1 MTSWWP
7 VFILIAI
14 LVFITISRL
23 DLFKTIKKPKTTNQN
38 IKPVISDSQTM
49 EDQFSEKSDLKVS
62 HDTIQSIVLEVN
74 KAIQK
79 KYGEC
84 TYIIETTELRKFK
97 NKLTN
102 RELYICTFMAT
113 TIGGFPRGISVTVKV
128 SVEHDSNFG
137 SGIFSVKDKSNE
149 EEIDK
154 LTIELGVLYDL
165 TDKFHDNAEKLKDI
179 NRDKALLLRKLN
191 KLTFKPDKP
200 ITKVNILEMNTYPI
214 DIKPPDNSD
223 LFSQA
228 SIQGNVYKD
237 YENVKNSEL
246 TLLKSKFI
254 NSVNS
259 LEVFNKFADSRPNVY
274 KNKSESYQNNK

>member
-1 MTSWWP
+1 MNSWWP
-7 VFILIAI
+7 AFLLFVI

-38 IKPVISDSQTM
+38 IKPVITNSQTM

-74 KAIQK
+74 KAIQN

-102 RELYICTFMAT
+102 RDLYVCTFMAT

-128 SVEHDSNFG
+128 SIEYDSNFG

-154 LTIELGVLYDL
+154 LTIELGVLHDL
-165 TDKFHDNAEKLKDI
+165 ADEFQNNPERLKNINNDKE
-179 NRDKALLLRKLN
+179 LLLRKLN
-191 KLTFKPDKP
+191 KLTFKANKP
-200 ITKVNILEMNTYPI
+200 IAKVNILEMNTYPI

-259 LEVFNKFADSRPNVY
+259 LEVFNKFADSRSTIY
-274 KNKSESYQNNK
+274 KSNNES

>member
-1 MTSWWP
+1 MNSWWP
-7 VFILIAI
+7 AFLLFVI

-23 DLFKTIKKPKTTNQN
+23 DLFKTIKKSKTTNQN
-38 IKPVISDSQTM
+38 IKPVITNSQTM

-74 KAIQK
+74 KAIQN

-102 RELYICTFMAT
+102 RDLYVCTFMAT

-128 SVEHDSNFG
+128 SIEYDSNFG

-154 LTIELGVLYDL
+154 LTIELGVLHDL
-165 TDKFHDNAEKLKDI
+165 VDEFQNNPERLKNINNDKE
-179 NRDKALLLRKLN
+179 LLLRKLN
-191 KLTFKPDKP
+191 KLTFKANKP

-259 LEVFNKFADSRPNVY
+259 LEVFNKFADSRSTIY
-274 KNKSESYQNNK
+274 KSNNES

>member
-7 VFILIAI
+7 VFLLFAI
-14 LVFITISRL
+14 LLFITISRL

-38 IKPVISDSQTM
+38 IKPVITNSQTM

-102 RELYICTFMAT
+102 RDLYICTFMAT

-128 SVEHDSNFG
+128 SIEYDSNFG
-137 SGIFSVKDKSNE
+137 SGIFSVKDKSND

-154 LTIELGVLYDL
+154 LTIELGVLHDL
-165 TDKFHDNAEKLKDI
+165 ADEFQNNPERLKNINNDKE
-179 NRDKALLLRKLN
+179 LLLRKLN
-191 KLTFKPDKP
+191 KLTFKANKP
-200 ITKVNILEMNTYPI
+200 ITKVNILEMDTYPI
-214 DIKPPDNSD
+214 LI
-223 LFSQA
+223 
-228 SIQGNVYKD
+228 Y
-237 YENVKNSEL
+237 
-246 TLLKSKFI
+246 
-254 NSVNS
+254 
-259 LEVFNKFADSRPNVY
+259 
-274 KNKSESYQNNK
+274 